1 MTRFVIDAP
10 TFVHLVA
17 GGVRV
22 APEHQLVAP
31 QLLRSQALALLFAAV
46 RRGELTEQEAMD
58 RHETMTGIKV
68 RLLGDR
74 VSRRVAWQI
83 ARERGLD
90 STTDAEYLAVTR
102 LQADAYVTVDPA
114 ARARA
119 EGVVPLGT
127 VDALT
132 APSYA

>member
-1 MTRFVIDAP
+1 MARFVIDAP
-10 TFVHLVA
+10 TLLHVVVEQVPVA
-17 GGVRV
+17 
-22 APEHQLVAP
+22 ATNQLVAP
-31 QLLRSQALALLFAAV
+31 NLLRSQALALLFDDV
-46 RRGELTEQEAMD
+46 RAGRLTEREAMD
-58 RHETMTGIKV
+58 RHEELTQVKV

-90 STTDAEYLAVTR
+90 STVEAEYLAVTR

-127 VDALT
+127 VAQL
-132 APSYA
+132 SR

>member
-17 GGVRV
+17 SGVRV

-31 QLLRSQALALLFAAV
+31 QLLRSQALALLFHAV
-46 RRGELTEQEAMD
+46 RRGELTEGEAMD
-58 RHETMTGIKV
+58 RHDAMTRIRV

-74 VSRRVAWQI
+74 VSRRVAWEI

-90 STTDAEYLAVTR
+90 STTDAEYLAVAR
-102 LQADAYVTVDPA
+102 LQADAYVTVDPI

-127 VDALT
+127 VDQLA
-132 APSYA
+132 